1 MRHFFLNHMLRLL
14 QVMTAM
20 AILTGCDSAIYD
32 EEGDCEPVHIIRFRY
47 DMNMKFADA
56 FPAEV
61 PSVDL
66 YVFDSKGSL
75 VTTVSRY
82 VGRDEAQDFEIEL
95 RGLAPGR
102 YSLLAWCGVKDSKHF
117 KVNPAEADIPAIENL
132 ICRTQRE
139 EENSTEG
146 HIREDIGRLY
156 HGRLDNIDMTAEEGR
171 HEHTVRLTKNTNIV
185 RVVLQHLS
193 GAPMNPND
201 YDITITDENG
211 LYNYDN
217 NLLRDMQ
224 LTYHPWSIKAGEASF
239 HKEDEPE
246 SISEGTQTSVSA
258 VISEMT
264 VGRLMAGRRKKAAL
278 TVRDGHTGA
287 LILSIPVIDYMLMVK
302 GHYYSEDGISPMSD
316 QEYLDRQDEY
326 PMTFFLDDRDEWIK
340 TVIYINSWRVV
351 LNNTSVH

>member
-1 MRHFFLNHMLRLL
+1 MRHFFLNHLL
-14 QVMTAM
+14 WGILVMTAV
-20 AILTGCDSAIYD
+20 ASLTGCDSTIYD
-32 EEGDCEPVHIIRFRY
+32 EEGDCNPVHVIRFRY

-61 PSVDL
+61 PSVEL

-82 VGRDEAQDFEIEL
+82 VERNEAQDFTIEL
-95 RGLAPGR
+95 RGLAPDK

-117 KVNPAEADIPAIENL
+117 KVNPADKNVPAIDDL
-132 ICRTQRE
+132 TCRIQRE
-139 EENSTEG
+139 EVNETG

-156 HGRLDNIDMTAEEGR
+156 HGQLNNVDMTAEEGH
-171 HEHTVRLTKNTNIV
+171 HEHIVKLTKNTNVV

-193 GAPMNPND
+193 GAPMNPKD

-217 NLLRDMQ
+217 KLLKDMP
-224 LTYHPWSIKAGEASF
+224 LTYHPWSIKGGEASF

-246 SISEGTQTSVSA
+246 SIPKGAQTSVSA
-258 VISEMT
+258 VIGEMT
-264 VGRLMAGRRKKAAL
+264 AGRLMAERKKDVAL
-278 TVRDGHTGA
+278 TVRNSHTGA
-287 LILSIPVIDYMLMVK
+287 LILSIPLIDYLLMVK

-326 PMTFFLDDRDEWIK
+326 PMTFFLDDKDDWIR
-340 TVIYINSWRVV
+340 TVIYINSWRIVR
-351 LNNTSVH
+351 NNTSVH